1 MARALLPIALV
12 VGVAFAPVCAR
23 AEGQLSLKSVSVDLP
38 PGDDMFPNGPGAD
51 AINNNCLACHSAD
64 MVLNQPALPMTQWH
78 AEVDKM
84 RTAYKAPIDPK
95 DVDAI
100 LDYLDKCEVPRRP
113 PYHRYR
119 RKSGSNLDIAKPAR
133 LTPSWAHCFGG
144 QAMPITATWPRI
156 MGRRQ
161 FIRKPTTAESIS

>member
-1 MARALLPIALV
+1 MGRALLPIALV

-23 AEGQLSLKSVSVDLP
+23 AESQLSLKSVSVDLP

-64 MVLNQPALPMTQWH
+64 MVRNQPALPKAQWD
-78 AEVDKM
+78 AEVIKM

-100 LDYLDKCEVPRRP
+100 LDYLVSI
-113 PYHRYR
+113 
-119 RKSGSNLDIAKPAR
+119 KSLK
-133 LTPSWAHCFGG
+133 
-144 QAMPITATWPRI
+144 
-156 MGRRQ
+156 
-161 FIRKPTTAESIS
+161 